1 MRDPGP
7 DRFVV
12 WPVAPRTGTTNA
24 NKTLHLRSQK
34 IFRIWNKTSKL
45 RRRRLRGQFVA
56 LCTTIRSR
64 GIDPGPKIAFSP
76 VAPRTGPPRMRIKL
90 LISGLQ
96 KLSGPSKVG
105 RLRLRS
111 QICTTIAAEEW
122 IQVLINCHMARGSSN
137 GRAEAEKHFVSDP
150 TKLFRTWNRTSRG
163 STALSTKSVCKT
175 QSQRNQPRGQW
186 SMHGKRGRNPHRPMK
201 TGGSSRSYPIC
212 IVGAWACCLL

>member
-12 WPVAPRTGTTNA
+12 LPVAPRTGTRNA

-45 RRRRLRGQFVA
+45 GRRRLRGQFVA

-76 VAPRTGPPRMRIKL
+76 VAPRTGPPTNANKTLDFRSPKTFRT
-90 LISGLQ
+90 
-96 KLSGPSKVG
+96 SKVS

-111 QICTTIAAEEW
+111 QICTTIAEEW
-122 IQVLINCHMARGSSN
+122 IQVLINCRLARGSSN
-137 GRAEAEKHFVSDP
+137 GRAEVEKLFVSDP

-163 STALSTKSVCKT
+163 STALSTKSVCQT
-175 QSQRNQPRGQW
+175 LIAEESTTWP
-186 SMHGKRGRNPHRPMK
+186 
-201 TGGSSRSYPIC
+201 
-212 IVGAWACCLL
+212 VVDAW